1 MINFCSEKENGA
13 DREKDGEIA
22 RENADLRAIEKE
34 AKKEKGA
41 EVVREREDE
50 EGDQIQENGKAERRW
65 NEKFSKNRR
74 KLESL

>member
-22 RENADLRAIEKE
+22 TENADLRAIKKE
-34 AKKEKGA
+34 AKKEKEA
-41 EVVREREDE
+41 EVVRETEDE
-50 EGDQIQENGKAERRW
+50 EEDRDQENGKAERHW
-65 NEKFSKNRR
+65 NEKFKKNQR